1 MRVAIVHDWLTT
13 WAGAEGVLERLL
25 TLLPQADLYAV
36 IDTLPAEFRAGLLG
50 RTPRTT
56 VLQRTPRLAEHY
68 RTLLPLM
75 PMAITAWDFRGYDLI
90 VSSSHAVAKNVT
102 VPKGVRHV
110 CYCHTPMRYAWDL
123 ENAYLDTSGIRGLKA
138 WVARQVLS
146 RLRDWDRRG
155 ADGVTEFVANSSYIA
170 ARIRRCYGR
179 QSVIVHPPVATDLFV
194 PGQAP
199 RSTTFVTSGRVVQ
212 YKRVDLLVEAFR
224 MRPNERLVVVGDGP
238 ARAAIAA
245 TAPPNVQF
253 TGRLP
258 LPALRAHL
266 QSARAFLF
274 AAEEDFGITPLEAQ
288 ACGTPVIAFGRGA
301 ATETIRGLDQAMP
314 TGVFF
319 GAQTPNAV
327 VRAIDD
333 FQAHREQITPEACR
347 GNALRFSTP
356 RFDQGMRRVLG
367 LADEVR
373 VSGDVPAASS
383 EERGPV
389 AER

>member
-1 MRVAIVHDWLTT
+1 MRVAVVHDWLTT

-25 TLLPQADLYAV
+25 LLLPQADLFAV
-36 IDTLPAEFRAGLLG
+36 IDTLPAEYRAGLHG
-50 RTPRTT
+50 RVPRTT

-75 PMAITAWDFRGYDLI
+75 PLAIKAWDFSGYDLI

-102 VPKGVRHV
+102 VPKGMRHV

-123 ENAYLDTSGIRGLKA
+123 ETSYLDTSGYRGPKA
-138 WVARQVLS
+138 WAARQVLS
-146 RLRDWDRRG
+146 QLRNWDRRG
-155 ADGVTEFVANSSYIA
+155 ADGVTEFVANSAYIA

-179 QSVIVHPPVATDLFV
+179 ESVVVHPPVATDVFT
-194 PGQAP
+194 PGTAP
-199 RSTTFVTSGRVVQ
+199 RDAAFVTSGRVVQ

-224 MRPNERLVVVGDGP
+224 MRPSERLVVIGEGP

-245 TAPPNVQF
+245 TAPSNVEF

-258 LPALRAHL
+258 MPALRARL
-266 QSARAFLF
+266 QTARAFLF
-274 AAEEDFGITPLEAQ
+274 AAEEDFGITPVEAQ

-301 ATETIRGLDQAMP
+301 ALETIRGLDHGEP

-327 VRAIDD
+327 VRALDD
-333 FQAHREQITPEACR
+333 FQAHSERITADACR
-347 GNALRFSTP
+347 QNALRFATP
-356 RFDQGMRRVLG
+356 RFDHGLRRVLG
-367 LADEVR
+367 FGDEVTNA
-373 VSGDVPAASS
+373 GADASITDS
-383 EERGPV
+383 
-389 AER
+389 AT